1 VAFGLVVTA
10 GLGRAPDNRF
20 VAVDLFGASACFGA
34 VARFGASVAGST
46 VVIFTFEA

>member
-1 VAFGLVVTA
+1 LVAAGFGRDPA
-10 GLGRAPDNRF
+10 NRF
-20 VAVDLFGASACFGA
+20 VAVDVFGASARFGA